1 MWVPVL
7 MTLIAKTEKEIKL
20 ALLYGKCGRTQ
31 SRTER
36 QRCAVLPA
44 KTYKIKTGV
53 KGFS

>member
-1 MWVPVL
+1 MGTSL
-7 MTLIAKTEKEIKL
+7 DDLNCQDRERNQT
-20 ALLYGKCGRTQ
+20 LLYGKCGGTQ

-36 QRCAVLPA
+36 QRSAVLPA